1 MRKIVYNSKAES
13 FSGNNK
19 SKADA
24 MNLDIR
30 AGGPCAAAGRE
41 PCQAG
46 NRAALT
52 GVSLCDA
59 VSLSVRI
66 SKRMTPRQRP
76 VLLSIYPVKRGEG
89 FVSGFIPQME
99 AQNVF

>member
-1 MRKIVYNSKAES
+1 MLEILKIMVVFAGKIVYNNKAES
-13 FSGNNK
+13 LGKIRK

-30 AGGPCAAAGRE
+30 AGEPCAAAGRE

-59 VSLSVRI
+59 ASCPFVYQAHDAATAACLAFH
-66 SKRMTPRQRP
+66 
-76 VLLSIYPVKRGEG
+76 LSIGKR
-89 FVSGFIPQME
+89 
-99 AQNVF
+99 

>member
-1 MRKIVYNSKAES
+1 
-13 FSGNNK
+13 
-19 SKADA
+19 

-30 AGGPCAAAGRE
+30 ADEPCAAAGRE

-59 VSLSVRI
+59 DSLSVRI
-66 SKRMTPRQRP
+66 SKRMTPRPRP
-76 VLLSIYPVKRGEG
+76 VLLSIYLLERGEN
-89 FVSGFIPQME
+89 FVSGALPHVAASGVLRRSGTASGNGDFTE
-99 AQNVF
+99 

>member
-1 MRKIVYNSKAES
+1 
-13 FSGNNK
+13 
-19 SKADA
+19 

-30 AGGPCAAAGRE
+30 ADEPCAAAGRE

-59 VSLSVRI
+59 DSLSVRI
-66 SKRMTPRQRP
+66 SKCMTPRPRP
-76 VLLSIYPVKRGEG
+76 VLLSIYLLERGEN
-89 FVSGFIPQME
+89 FVSGALVAASGVLRRSGTASGNGDFTE
-99 AQNVF
+99 

>member
-1 MRKIVYNSKAES
+1 MVVFIGKIVYNSKAES
-13 FSGNNK
+13 LGKTIK

-30 AGGPCAAAGRE
+30 AGEPCAAAGRE

-59 VSLSVRI
+59 ASLPVRI
-66 SKRMTPRQRP
+66 SKRMTPRPRP
-76 VLLSIYPVKRGEG
+76 VLLSIYPLERGDD
-89 FVSGFIPQME
+89 FVSG
-99 AQNVF
+99 ALS